1 VGAIWRPPDEDA
13 FVEFGLRSHVLHRRF
28 VFVVRSLL
36 PGIRDL
42 DVADR
47 GLLASALVLLH
58 STLWPFARCATNGD

>member
-42 DVADR
+42 DDADR